1 MNVQTRLL
9 RKPVL
14 TALWLAALMVMALL
28 LNVGAGMLYSAAQL
42 PEQVSQ
48 HHTTVAVPKA
58 PGQEEYV
65 LPDGTV
71 VTGVNERNMT
81 DEELQA
87 LEDMEQVEKVTINY
101 LTAAYCP
108 QFRPVLGYR
117 YWTGIATTDICTP
130 CNSSYMEVMLVGTI
144 IGRREAVWP
153 DTGEI
158 GMYLRMEV
166 EEIVAGN
173 EELPIKETVT
183 IQMSFPNQD
192 AVPQDAPLVG
202 DRVIYRSQGLAL
214 IGDTYDEEVPYE
226 PILNCWGYEIPDDSG
241 IPGRFTQ
248 VPLGENYINKL
259 CDVVMAPIDGT
270 VEEFMADPM
279 NEAWKRNME
288 DIQVSQHSLAVLGTE
303 DLESMY
309 SFVQH
314 QAVITAGRSF
324 TQEEYDTGA
333 KVLILNEAMAVHQ
346 GIEVGDT
353 LSISQWNVEVND
365 NQALQHT
372 EQVSERNYR
381 TIYADPG
388 CGHFFKSEGFVTED
402 EEFTVVG
409 LYRLENQ
416 FPDSEYSFNC
426 NTAFMP
432 LKAQIP
438 DGYYSTFGVYM
449 NVKLVNGQMDE
460 FQQAQNETAG
470 ESQPQGTQPQETQ
483 SGDVLLGDHGTDA
496 GDFLVFDQGFEAIQE
511 SILAVGKSARTM
523 FFIAATGWVLL
534 LALYMLL
541 YQGGQRRNLGTM
553 RSLGAKTGQVRR
565 YLVTGGLALAVVG
578 VLLGTLISGSIMGLV
593 QEKLFS
599 LTMNSSTMLTHS
611 GGMELENDTLLSML
625 SGTRI
630 PTQYTLLL
638 VLGQIILIAL
648 LLWIQAAVLA
658 KKKPRN
664 LMGV

>member
-1 MNVQTRLL
+1 MNTKTRLF

-28 LNVGAGMLYSAAQL
+28 LNVGAGMLYSASQL

-58 PGQEEYV
+58 PGEVEIE
-65 LPDGTV
+65 LPDGSV
-71 VTGVNERNMT
+71 VTGIDSGNMS

-108 QFRPVLGYR
+108 QFRPVLGFR
-117 YWTGIATTDICTP
+117 YQFETAQNDLCAM
-130 CNSSYMEVMLVGTI
+130 CNSSYNEVMLVGTI

-202 DRVIYRSQGLAL
+202 DRVIYRSQTLAT
-214 IGDTYDEEVPYE
+214 IGDNYDDEVPYE
-226 PILNCWGYEIPDDSG
+226 PILNCWGYEVPDDSG

-248 VPLGENYINKL
+248 VPLGETYINKL
-259 CDVVMAPIDGT
+259 CDVVMAPISGT

-303 DLESMY
+303 ALDSMY
-309 SFVQH
+309 AFVQH

-353 LSISQWNVEVND
+353 LSISQWNVDTVD
-365 NQALQHT
+365 NHALKHD
-372 EQVSERNYR
+372 EQVGDNWRKTYN
-381 TIYADPG
+381 DPG
-388 CGHFFKSEGFVTED
+388 CGQFFKSEGFVTED

-416 FPDSEYSFNC
+416 FPDNKYSFTC

-438 DGYYSTFGVYM
+438 EGYYATYGVYM
-449 NVKLVNGQMDE
+449 NVTLVNGQMDE
-460 FQQAQNETAG
+460 FQQVQ
-470 ESQPQGTQPQETQ
+470 QGTTGETQPEETQ

-523 FFIAATGWVLL
+523 FFIAAVGWVLL

-630 PTQYTLLL
+630 PAQYTLLL
-638 VLGQIILIAL
+638 VLGQIVLIAL